1 MRRPHQ
7 SRGGH
12 PRSYRRTENPR
23 MSSADVRG
31 ATLSEILIS
40 LMVMSIGVVSLATL
54 FPISVLRSIQASQL
68 TNATIH
74 RMNVEQLIGLF
85 PRMVH
90 DPDGDGNIAEHE
102 LQYAAGG
109 VDNPDNTGANGDF
122 RDEGR
127 FVVDPLGFSSSLLAP
142 AVQGVFGN
150 DNGAVPTNPILRYHG
165 GYSTQALA
173 KQYAY
178 LADSWQLAAK
188 GNVGS
193 FTVDTI
199 NVPAGI
205 DLSAAAQALAATPQI
220 PVRVVIMTANGR
232 QSHTRTLTAAAM
244 INTTTNVIDWS
255 ALTPAQPLPTTF
267 NAARFRVEISEPRY
281 SWLLTVRKTPNPT
294 TSGQGTANVDVVV
307 FHKRAFSAAAE
318 QRFSVSN
325 WTGTDCTLDLTV
337 APAGTK
343 PFLKKGGF
351 LFDDRNARWYRIVQ
365 LKNET
370 TTTPTITLDKPLIA
384 PVNTTTGAIETPKWV
399 MALPG
404 IVEVYP
410 IGAVN
415 YDPNN
420 PP

>member
-1 MRRPHQ
+1 LP
-7 SRGGH
+7 SAA
-12 PRSYRRTENPR
+12 
-23 MSSADVRG
+23 SSG

-102 LQYAAGG
+102 LQYSAVPPGT
-109 VDNPDNTGANGDF
+109 DNPDNTGAGGDF

-127 FVVDPLGFSSSLLAP
+127 FVVDPLGFTSSLLTP
-142 AVQGVFGN
+142 AVQSVFGN
-150 DNGAVPTNPILRYHG
+150 DSGAVPANPILRYHG

-188 GNVGS
+188 GNVAS
-193 FTVDTI
+193 FTANTV
-199 NVPAGI
+199 NVPPGI
-205 DLSAAAQALAATPQI
+205 DLSAAAQALGGTTPI
-220 PVRVVIMTANGR
+220 PVRVVLMTANGK

-244 INTTTNVIDWS
+244 INATTNVIDWS

-294 TSGQGTANVDVVV
+294 TPGQGTANVDVVV

-325 WTGTDCTLDLTV
+325 WTGADCTLDLTV

-343 PFLKKGGF
+343 PFLKKGGY

-370 TTTPTITLDKPLIA
+370 TTTPTITLDKSLIA
-384 PVNTTTGAIETPKWV
+384 PVNTTTGAIETPKWA

>member
-1 MRRPHQ
+1 L
-7 SRGGH
+7 
-12 PRSYRRTENPR
+12 
-23 MSSADVRG
+23 RG

-74 RMNVEQLIGLF
+74 RLNVEQLIGLF

-102 LQYAAGG
+102 LQYSAVPPGT
-109 VDNPDNTGANGDF
+109 DNPDNAGPTGDF

-127 FVVDPLGFSSSLLAP
+127 FVVDPLGFTSSLLTP
-142 AVQGVFGN
+142 AVQSVFGN
-150 DNGAVPTNPILRYHG
+150 DNGAVPANPILRYHG

-178 LADSWQLAAK
+178 LPDSWQLVAK
-188 GNVGS
+188 GVVAS
-193 FTVDTI
+193 VTVNTLAPPAIPPPTTETI
-199 NVPAGI
+199 LAFPSNI
-205 DLSAAAQALAATPQI
+205 DLTDFRSAVGAGVSARIVLFSSINPRQSLIRLISAAADI
-220 PVRVVIMTANGR
+220 DPVA
-232 QSHTRTLTAAAM
+232 RT
-244 INTTTNVIDWS
+244 VKWYD
-255 ALTPAQPLPTTF
+255 QDLPYAVS
-267 NAARFRVEISEPRY
+267 NFRLELSEPRY
-281 SWLLTVRKTPNPT
+281 SWLLTVRKTPDPT
-294 TSGQGTANVDVVV
+294 TPGQGTANVDVVV

-365 LKNET
+365 LKNEAT
-370 TTTPTITLDKPLIA
+370 TAPTITLDRSVIA
-384 PVNTTTGAIETPKWV
+384 PVNTTTGAIETPKW
-399 MALPG
+399 AIAIPG

-415 YDPNN
+415 YNPNN